1 MDFTDVERTCVREKY
16 TEISRKHSDYRN
28 IQVEIDIQIFVKTF
42 DSKSH
47 ISQATVATQGYHIY
61 KNATWDQAKVGD
73 KVLVEI
79 ESDKKSKEIDPY
91 YCFIR
96 TSVNQQIETVGH
108 IPREIS
114 SHIYFFLKDE
124 HGHIDGTVKSIDYR
138 PSLIPA
144 GRLEIPLTLNFKCPR
159 YITHTKMKEF
169 MSTLYSF
176 DYNGNKEDERDE
188 SSSNE
193 EINLFINEFL
203 EESQSDSQVVI
214 QTVKKRKA
222 PLISESSEESQ
233 REVVNLKR
241 KKKQPLI
248 NETSKLESDNEVVHP
263 KRKTKPLLINEKEED
278 DNGTFFEFF
287 P

>member
-1 MDFTDVERTCVREKY
+1 MVYSF
-16 TEISRKHSDYRN
+16 
-28 IQVEIDIQIFVKTF
+28 
-42 DSKSH
+42 
-47 ISQATVATQGYHIY
+47 QATVAAWGYHVC
-61 KNATWDQAKVGD
+61 KNTTWDQAKVAD

-188 SSSNE
+188 SSSDE
-193 EINLFINEFL
+193 EINLLINESS
-203 EESQSDSQVVI
+203 EESQSDSEVVI
-214 QTVKKRKA
+214 QTKKKMKA

-233 REVVNLKR
+233 TDREVVNPER
-241 KKKQPLI
+241 KKKPPLI
-248 NETSKLESDNEVVHP
+248 NETPKLESDSKVVNP
-263 KRKTKPLLINEKEED
+263 KRKIKPLLINETRED
-278 DNGTFFEFF
+278 DRFAIDEEYDIVIEK
-287 P
+287 